1 MSILR
6 LMANIYTAY
15 LLGAGF
21 RCYTMPT
28 IKKTR
33 DVSVK
38 FTLGVASSAEKNY
51 TVDLITL

>member
-1 MSILR
+1 
-6 LMANIYTAY
+6 MANIYTAY

-28 IKKTR
+28 SKKTR

-38 FTLGVASSAEKNY
+38 FTLGASFRTIKTY
-51 TVDLITL
+51 TIDFYVF

>member
-6 LMANIYTAY
+6 LMANIYTVY

-21 RCYTMPT
+21 KCNTMLT
-28 IKKTR
+28 FKKTR

-38 FTLGVASSAEKNY
+38 FTLNVASSVEKTY
-51 TVDLITL
+51 AVDLITL